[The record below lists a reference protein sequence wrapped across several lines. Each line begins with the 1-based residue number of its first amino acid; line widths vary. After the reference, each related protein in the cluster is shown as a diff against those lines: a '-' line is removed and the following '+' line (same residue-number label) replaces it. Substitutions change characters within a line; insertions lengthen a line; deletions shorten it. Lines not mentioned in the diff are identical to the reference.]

1 MKVKIISMFVL
12 MLIISV
18 ALPATIMVA
27 GKFYKSTDS
36 NCLNLDKREKIK
48 ISEIDNK
55 IEKIMRYSHFRF
67 DYSGQ
72 KK

>member
-18 ALPATIMVA
+18 ALPATTVVA

-36 NCLNLDKREKIK
+36 NCLNLDKMEKIK

-67 DYSGQ
+67 DYSG
-72 KK
+72 